1 MDGDQLAVE
10 YQQIRQQIKHALS
23 EAVRDMGAVCQA
35 MDRLDE
41 VQRHFKAERRLH
53 DSVSVSGERP
63 NHHGPSPVVL

>member
-41 VQRHFKAERRLH
+41 VQRHFKSERRLH
-53 DSVSVSGERP
+53 ESVFPFRGE
-63 NHHGPSPVVL
+63 